1 MRPGCTIPPL
11 KVVQAA
17 LRKTTERL
25 ACELANPTQAAPQW
39 SEFEWH
45 TARAVS
51 AMHGVSAL
59 LARHLRW
66 EGPAEWQSFLV
77 EQRAHTEKRQQRLQ
91 RLLDDLGTQ
100 ANAAGVPFV
109 ALKGAALHSLG
120 FYRCGERP
128 MADLDI
134 LVRAADVDRTARL
147 LEGFGFNERAAYWR
161 HRSFAPADESTG
173 SNLGEHADNYIK
185 IELHE
190 RIREALPLRK
200 AELSD
205 FIFPVDPRPCLNPY
219 PSNAALM
226 AHLLLHAAGGMVS
239 RSLRLINLHDIALL
253 AARMSAAEWDEIV
266 RLDASGTGP
275 WWALPPLLLTSRY
288 YTEAIPGNV
297 LAALKP
303 SCPTLL
309 RWNTQRRR
317 LSDVSLSFL
326 WIEAFP
332 GIGWSRSVREMAQ
345 YIGKRVR
352 PDTEMMSTRRSL
364 ASSEP
369 GLAANPWTHL
379 RQHNRI
385 LRWVASKPPRPA
397 TMYAVRAALEV
408 RI

>member
-1 MRPGCTIPPL
+1 MRPGYTIPPL

-25 ACELANPTQAAPQW
+25 ACELVNPTQAAPQW

-45 TARAVS
+45 AARAVS

-66 EGPAEWQSFLV
+66 QGPAEWQSFLA
-77 EQRAHTEKRQQRLQ
+77 EQRDHTEKRQQRLQ
-91 RLLDDLGTQ
+91 RLLDELSLQ
-100 ANAAGVPFV
+100 ASAAGVPIV

-120 FYRCGERP
+120 LYSCGERP

-134 LVRAADVDRTARL
+134 LVRAADVERTSRL
-147 LEGFGFNERAAYWR
+147 LEGFGFSERAAYWR
-161 HRSFAPADESTG
+161 HRSFSPADESTR

-200 AELSD
+200 TELSD
-205 FIFPVDPRPCLNPY
+205 FIFPSDARPGLNPY

-226 AHLLLHAAGGMVS
+226 AHLLLHAAGGMVM
-239 RSLRLINLHDIALL
+239 RALRLINLHDIALL
-253 AARMSAAEWDEIV
+253 AARLSAADWEKIV
-266 RLDASGTGP
+266 RLGADGAGP
-275 WWALPPLLLTSRY
+275 WWALPPLMLTSRY
-288 YTEAIPGNV
+288 YAEAIPQSV

-303 SCPTLL
+303 SCPRLL
-309 RWNTQRRR
+309 RWSMQRRR
-317 LSDVSLSFL
+317 ISDVSLSFL

-379 RQHNRI
+379 RQHSRI

-397 TMYAVRAALEV
+397 TMYAIRAALEV
-408 RI
+408 RV

>member
-1 MRPGCTIPPL
+1 MRPGSTVPPL

-25 ACELANPTQAAPQW
+25 ACELANPTQAAAQW

-66 EGPAEWQSFLV
+66 EGPSEWQSFLV
-77 EQRAHTEKRQQRLQ
+77 EQRAHIEKRQQRLH
-91 RLLDDLGTQ
+91 RLLDELSAQ
-100 ANAAGVPFV
+100 AGAAQIPFV

-120 FYRCGERP
+120 LYSCGERP

-134 LVRAADVDRTARL
+134 LVRAADVDRTARIL
-147 LEGFGFNERAAYWR
+147 QGLGFSERAAYWR
-161 HRSFAPADESTG
+161 HRSFSPADESTR

-205 FIFPVDPRPCLNPY
+205 FIFPVDPRPGLNPY

-239 RSLRLINLHDIALL
+239 RSLRLLNLHDIALL
-253 AARMSAAEWDEIV
+253 AARMSAADWEKIV
-266 RLDASGTGP
+266 RLEDNGTGP

-288 YTEAIPGNV
+288 YTEAIPESV
-297 LAALKP
+297 RAALKP
-303 SCPTLL
+303 SCPRLL
-309 RWNTQRRR
+309 RWSMQRRR

-332 GIGWSRSVREMAQ
+332 GIGWSRSAREMAQ

-352 PDTEMMSTRRSL
+352 PDTQMMSTRRSL
-364 ASSEP
+364 ATSEP

-379 RQHNRI
+379 RQHSRI

-397 TMYAVRAALEV
+397 TMYAIRAALEV
-408 RI
+408 RV